1 MAVGIS
7 VAALIF
13 TACGSN
19 TTQTS
24 GSGGSAGSATVD
36 TAKVSSV
43 GTVLVDAQGLT
54 LYHLTTENGSNIVCT
69 GSCASTWP
77 PLSVSGRPTAGSG
90 VTGQLGTTKRPDG
103 SLQATYMGMT
113 LYTYSGDSGPGQ
125 GNGQGVDGIWFA
137 VGPNGLANGTSAGS
151 GSGSGYG
158 YGG

>member
-1 MAVGIS
+1 
-7 VAALIF
+7 
-13 TACGSN
+13 
-19 TTQTS
+19 
-24 GSGGSAGSATVD
+24 
-36 TAKVSSV
+36 
-43 GTVLVDAQGLT
+43 
-54 LYHLTTENGSNIVCT
+54 
-69 GSCASTWP
+69 
-77 PLSVSGRPTAGSG
+77 